1 MFSYICSYL
10 GLYQPLPSPP
20 TLVARVYT
28 LPRAAVFSPLSPPR
42 SGEHS
47 SPRRTRFQSELS
59 ASVVLCTQNYEE
71 KIDC

>member
-1 MFSYICSYL
+1 MYL

-47 SPRRTRFQSELS
+47 NPRRTRFQSELS
-59 ASVVLCTQNYEE
+59 ASVALCTQMRRKES
-71 KIDC
+71 KLIVDCAS